1 MINYVLRKE
10 QGNCDKWRR
19 QAVEASEVSDYC
31 RQETISAAT
40 QWLATPG
47 GLLSS
52 FALGVAKAQYSTD
65 SNGAKSG
72 RKRRALWRFAQTLAR
87 YQMV

>member
-10 QGNCDKWRR
+10 QGSCDKWRH

-52 FALGVAKAQYSTD
+52 FVLGVVNAQHSTD
-65 SNGAKSG
+65 SNSAKSG
-72 RKRRALWRFAQTLAR
+72 KKRRALWRFAQTLVR
-87 YQMV
+87 YQML